1 MAATNSFDVT
11 TGVDMMEVQ
20 NAVEQATKEITQR
33 YDFKGLAVGIALDQK
48 AKIITLTAPDEHR
61 LTAVWDVVQ
70 SKLVKRK
77 VPLRNL
83 KPGRTETAAGS
94 TVRQVVAIQ
103 DGLTA
108 EQAKEVVRTLK
119 EAKLKRV
126 QASINAETV
135 RISGPDKDD
144 LQGAIALLKQQDF
157 GVELKFGN
165 YRSN

>member
-1 MAATNSFDVT
+1 MAGSNSFDVT

-20 NAVEQATKEITQR
+20 NAVDQATKEVAQR
-33 YDFKGLAVGIALDQK
+33 YDFKGLKVELTLD
-48 AKIITLTAPDEHR
+48 AKSKTLTLAAPDGHR
-61 LTAVWDVVQ
+61 LNALWDVVQ
-70 SKLVKRK
+70 SKMVKRK
-77 VPLRNL
+77 VPLKNL
-83 KPGRTETAAGS
+83 KPGKIESAAGS
-94 TVRQVVAIQ
+94 TTRQVVAIA

-108 EQAKEVVRTLK
+108 EQAKDVVRCLK
-119 EAKLKRV
+119 DAKLKRV
-126 QASINAETV
+126 QASINADVV